1 MIKRFIVAIESIAD
15 SLKIMADSMQEMRAE
30 QKEIMNLSK
39 QEMMKGPE
47 RVMEIFTAAKSMLEG
62 GKDGN

>member
-39 QEMMKGPE
+39 QEMMKGP
-47 RVMEIFTAAKSMLEG
+47 
-62 GKDGN
+62 